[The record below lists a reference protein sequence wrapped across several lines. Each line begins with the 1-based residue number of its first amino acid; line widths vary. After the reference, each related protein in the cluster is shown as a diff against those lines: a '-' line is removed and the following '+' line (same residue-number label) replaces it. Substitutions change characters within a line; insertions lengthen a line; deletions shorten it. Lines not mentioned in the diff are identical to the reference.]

1 MCFLWKNYLKRN
13 LAKQKL
19 EYMSKIKQFKKVLE
33 NNEFKFNTEVIT
45 YFRMQKVEKI
55 VRQSVYY

>member
-13 LAKQKL
+13 SAKQKL

>member
-45 YFRMQKVEKI
+45 YFRMQKVKKI